1 MLLCF
6 FFSSRRRHTRC
17 ALVTGVQTCALPIS
31 ADSRE
36 DVDRMI
42 ETAVPAG
49 GKADPGP
56 KQDHGFMYSRSFE
69 DPDGHI
75 WEVVW
80 MDVAAAQVAQA
91 DACPDYPIN
100 RARGGKDDERTAC
113 RARDVDPP
121 HDRCASRNDFSDL
134 D

>member
-1 MLLCF
+1 MRISDW
-6 FFSSRRRHTRC
+6 SSDVCSSDLIANARE
-17 ALVTGVQTCALPIS
+17 VTEVLIAIS

-75 WEVVW
+75 WEVGW
-80 MDVAAAQVAQA
+80 MDVAAAQRSEERRVGKE
-91 DACPDYPIN
+91 CVSTCRSRWLPNHKKKNEPDVQ
-100 RARGGKDDERTAC
+100 
-113 RARDVDPP
+113 DVSLRRI
-121 HDRCASRNDFSDL
+121 HRI
-134 D
+134 